1 MDAVVLIIKKG
12 LYLVPGKKQKFGLI
26 YCDGENSKKLYKNS
40 IAKELISLISTDSDA
55 MQIALSYV
63 NQEPMIEKRYSPA
76 RAERIFTQNLQ
87 VVKIVQSINTIL
99 GLLLNAELSKIEK
112 PSPDDR
118 RWYEKAIDLQRKIYR
133 DFGTAFQNA
142 KVLTNIYA
150 ELPCPLEEKPKHILE
165 IGKQLL
171 DNTFREAYYINSKKQ
186 TESDL
191 GLTKCYIFD
200 SAANYLNFLLLNLI
214 QLNPNIC
221 LCQNCGE
228 LFVAKTKKKTLYCDR
243 IQLDDRKKCSEI
255 GPKNRAELQSTL
267 FGFEDYDKA
276 VERNY
281 QRAKRTAEY
290 YVKDK
295 RLEWDDYFSWLERAQ
310 QAKKQWLNE
319 EISDDDFLDFVHEL
333 D

>member
-1 MDAVVLIIKKG
+1 MKKG
-12 LYLVPGKKQKFGLI
+12 LYLVPAGKLKFGLL
-26 YCDGENSKKLYKNS
+26 YCGGEKFKKLYSNS
-40 IAKELISLISTDSDA
+40 YANELISLISTDSDA

-63 NQEPMIEKRYSPA
+63 NREP
-76 RAERIFTQNLQ
+76 LD
-87 VVKIVQSINTIL
+87 
-99 GLLLNAELSKIEK
+99 AELSKIVK

-118 RWYEKAIDLQRKIYR
+118 RGYEEAIALQRKIYH
-133 DFGTAFQNA
+133 DFGIAFQNA

-150 ELPCPLEEKPKHILE
+150 ELPCTLEERPKRILE
-165 IGKQLL
+165 IDKQLL
-171 DNTFREAYYINSKKQ
+171 DHSYSKTYYINKKKQ
-186 TESDL
+186 TEDNLS
-191 GLTKCYIFD
+191 LTKCYVFD

-243 IQLDDRKKCSEI
+243 IQPDSNKKCSEI
-255 GPKNRAELQSTL
+255 GPKNRVELQSTL

-281 QRAKRTAEY
+281 QRAKRTAEH
-290 YVKDK
+290 YVKDI
-295 RLEWDDYFSWLERAQ
+295 RLKWDDYFSWLERAQ
-310 QAKKQWLNE
+310 LAKKQWLNE
-319 EISDDDFLDFVHEL
+319 EISDDDFLDIVHEL

>member
-1 MDAVVLIIKKG
+1 MIIKKG

-26 YCDGENSKKLYKNS
+26 YCDGENFKKLYKNS
-40 IAKELISLISTDSDA
+40 FAKELISIISTDSDA

-63 NQEPMIEKRYSPA
+63 NQEAVIEKRYSPA
-76 RAERIFTQNLQ
+76 RAERIFIQNLQ
-87 VVKIVQSINTIL
+87 AVKIIRSINTIL
-99 GLLLNAELSKIEK
+99 GLLLNAEFSKIEK

-118 RWYEKAIDLQRKIYR
+118 RGYEKAIDLQRKIYR

-165 IGKQLL
+165 IDKQLL
-171 DNTFREAYYINSKKQ
+171 DNTFQETYYINRKKQ
-186 TESDL
+186 TESGL

-200 SAANYLNFLLLNLI
+200 SATNYLNFLLLNLI

-243 IQLDDRKKCSEI
+243 VQPDSNKKCSEI
-255 GPKNRAELQSTL
+255 GPKNRVELQSTL
-267 FGFEDYDKA
+267 FGFEDYDMA

-281 QRAKRTAEY
+281 QRAKRTAEH
-290 YVKDK
+290 YVKDI
-295 RLEWDDYFSWLERAQ
+295 RLDWDDYYTWLEKAQ
-310 QAKKQWLNE
+310 LAKKQWLNE
-319 EISDDDFLDFVHEL
+319 EISDDDFLNIVHEF

>member
-1 MDAVVLIIKKG
+1 MIKKKG
-12 LYLVPGKKQKFGLI
+12 FCLVPTGKQKFGLF
-26 YCDGENSKKLYKNS
+26 YCDGEKFQKLYSNS
-40 IAKELISLISTDSDA
+40 YAEELISLISTDSDA

-63 NQEPMIEKRYSPA
+63 NQEPLVEKRYSRT

-87 VVKIVQSINTIL
+87 VATIFRSINTIL
-99 GLLLNAELSKIEK
+99 GLLLNMELYKIEK

-118 RWYEKAIDLQRKIYR
+118 RGYEEAVALQRKIYH
-133 DFGTAFQNA
+133 DFGVAFQNA

-150 ELPCPLEEKPKHILE
+150 ELPCSLEEKPKRILE
-165 IGKQLL
+165 IDEQLL
-171 DNTFREAYYINSKKQ
+171 DNTFQETFYINKKKQ
-186 TESDL
+186 AEDNL

-200 SAANYLNFLLLNLI
+200 STANYLNFLLLNLI

-228 LFVAKTKKKTLYCDR
+228 LFVAKTKKKTLYCNR
-243 IQLDDRKKCSEI
+243 FQQDDGKKCSEI
-255 GPKNRAELQSTL
+255 GPKKRAELQSTL

-281 QRAKRTAEY
+281 QRAKRTEDSY
-290 YVKDK
+290 FKDIK
-295 RLEWDDYFSWLERAQ
+295 LGWDDYYAWLDRVQ
-310 QAKKQWLNE
+310 HAKKQWLNE
-319 EISDDDFLDFVHEL
+319 EISDEVFLNIVHEL

>member
-1 MDAVVLIIKKG
+1 MIKKKG
-12 LYLVPGKKQKFGLI
+12 FCLVPTGKQKFGLF
-26 YCDGENSKKLYKNS
+26 YCDGEKFQKLYSNS
-40 IAKELISLISTDSDA
+40 YAEELISLIITDSDA

-63 NQEPMIEKRYSPA
+63 NQEPLVEKRYSRT

-87 VVKIVQSINTIL
+87 VATIFRSINTIL
-99 GLLLNAELSKIEK
+99 GLLLNMELYKIEK

-118 RWYEKAIDLQRKIYR
+118 RGYEEAVALQRKIYH
-133 DFGTAFQNA
+133 DFGVAFQNA

-150 ELPCPLEEKPKHILE
+150 ELPCSLEEKPKRILE
-165 IGKQLL
+165 IDEQLL
-171 DNTFREAYYINSKKQ
+171 DNTFQETYYINKKKQ
-186 TESDL
+186 AEDNL

-228 LFVAKTKKKTLYCDR
+228 LFVAKTKKKTLYCNR
-243 IQLDDRKKCSEI
+243 IQQDDGKKCSEI
-255 GPKNRAELQSTL
+255 GPKIRAELQSTL

-281 QRAKRTAEY
+281 QRAKRTEEY
-290 YVKDK
+290 YVKDIK
-295 RLEWDDYFSWLERAQ
+295 LEWDDYYNWLDKVQ
-310 QAKKQWLNE
+310 HAKKQWLNE
-319 EISDDDFLDFVHEL
+319 EISDEVFLNIVHEL

>member
-1 MDAVVLIIKKG
+1 MIKKKG
-12 LYLVPGKKQKFGLI
+12 FCLVPTGKQKFGLF
-26 YCDGENSKKLYKNS
+26 YCDGEKFQKLYSNS
-40 IAKELISLISTDSDA
+40 YAEELISLISTDSDA

-63 NQEPMIEKRYSPA
+63 NQESLVEKRYSRT

-87 VVKIVQSINTIL
+87 VATIVRSINTIL
-99 GLLLNAELSKIEK
+99 GLLLNMELYKIEK

-118 RWYEKAIDLQRKIYR
+118 RGYEEAVALQRKIYH
-133 DFGTAFQNA
+133 DFGVAFQNA

-150 ELPCPLEEKPKHILE
+150 ELPCSLEEKPKRILE
-165 IGKQLL
+165 IDEQLF
-171 DNTFREAYYINSKKQ
+171 DNTFQETYYINEKKQ
-186 TESDL
+186 TEDNL
-191 GLTKCYIFD
+191 GLTKCYIID

-228 LFVAKTKKKTLYCDR
+228 LFVAKTKKKTLYCNR
-243 IQLDDRKKCSEI
+243 IQQDDGKRCSEI
-255 GPKNRAELQSTL
+255 GPKIRAELQSTL

-281 QRAKRTAEY
+281 QRAKRTEEY
-290 YVKDK
+290 YVKDIK
-295 RLEWDDYFSWLERAQ
+295 LEWDDYYDWLDRVQ

-319 EISDDDFLDFVHEL
+319 EITDENFLNIVHEL

>member
-1 MDAVVLIIKKG
+1 MIIKKG

-26 YCDGENSKKLYKNS
+26 YCDGENFKKLYKS
-40 IAKELISLISTDSDA
+40 SFAKELISLISTDSDA
-55 MQIALSYV
+55 MQVALSYV
-63 NQEPMIEKRYSPA
+63 NQEPVIEKRYSPT
-76 RAERIFTQNLQ
+76 RAERIYTQNVNVAT
-87 VVKIVQSINTIL
+87 VVKSINTFL
-99 GLLLNAELSKIEK
+99 GLLLEIELSKIEK

-118 RWYEKAIDLQRKIYR
+118 KGYEKAIDLQRKIYR
-133 DFGTAFQNA
+133 DFSAAFQNA
-142 KVLTNIYA
+142 KVLTSIYA

-165 IGKQLL
+165 IDKQLL
-171 DNTFREAYYINSKKQ
+171 DHTFQETYYINRKKQ
-186 TESDL
+186 TEL
-191 GLTKCYIFD
+191 GLTKCYFFD

-243 IQLDDRKKCSEI
+243 IQPDSNKTCSEI

-267 FGFEDYDKA
+267 FGFEDYGKA

-281 QRAKRTAEY
+281 QRAKRTEEY

-295 RLEWDDYFSWLERAQ
+295 QLEWDEYFYWLERAQ

-319 EISDDDFLDFVHEL
+319 EISDDDFLDIVREL

>member
-1 MDAVVLIIKKG
+1 MIKKKG
-12 LYLVPGKKQKFGLI
+12 FYLVPTGKQKFGLF
-26 YCDGENSKKLYKNS
+26 YCDGEKIKKLYSNS
-40 IAKELISLISTDSDA
+40 YAEELISLIITDSDA

-63 NQEPMIEKRYSPA
+63 NQEPLFEKRYSHI
-76 RAERIFTQNLQ
+76 RVERIFTQNRQ
-87 VVKIVQSINTIL
+87 VATIVRSINSIL
-99 GLLLNAELSKIEK
+99 GLLLDAELSQIEK

-118 RWYEKAIDLQRKIYR
+118 RGYEKAIDLQRKIYR
-133 DFGTAFQNA
+133 DFGAVFQNA

-150 ELPCPLEEKPKHILE
+150 ELPCSLEEKPKRILE

-171 DNTFREAYYINSKKQ
+171 DHTFQETYYINKKMQ
-186 TESDL
+186 TETNL

-200 SAANYLNFLLLNLI
+200 SATNYLNFLLLNLI
-214 QLNPNIC
+214 QSNPNIC

-228 LFVAKTKKKTLYCDR
+228 LFVAKTKKRTLYCDR
-243 IQLDDRKKCSEI
+243 VQPDSNKKCNEI
-255 GPKNRAELQSTL
+255 GPKIRAELQSTL

-281 QRAKRTAEY
+281 QRAKRTDEY

-295 RLEWDDYFSWLERAQ
+295 QLEWDDYYTWLEKAQ
-310 QAKKQWLNE
+310 LAKKQWLNE
-319 EISDDDFLDFVHEL
+319 EISDDDFLDIVREL

>member
-1 MDAVVLIIKKG
+1 MKKQKG
-12 LYLVPGKKQKFGLI
+12 IYLVPTKKQRFGLL
-26 YCDGENSKKLYKNS
+26 YCDSENFKKLYSNS
-40 IAKELISLISTDSDA
+40 YAKELISIIETDSDA

-63 NQEPMIEKRYSPA
+63 NQEPVIEKRYSPT
-76 RAERIFTQNLQ
+76 RAERIYTQN
-87 VVKIVQSINTIL
+87 VNVATIVKCINTFL
-99 GLLLNAELSKIEK
+99 GLLLEIELSKIEK
-112 PSPDDR
+112 PSSDDR
-118 RWYEKAIDLQRKIYR
+118 RGYEKAIDLQREIYH
-133 DFGTAFQNA
+133 DCGAAFQNA

-165 IGKQLL
+165 IDKQLL
-171 DNTFREAYYINSKKQ
+171 NNTFQEAYYINKKKQ
-186 TESDL
+186 TESDF

-243 IQLDDRKKCSEI
+243 IQPDSNKTCGEI

-267 FGFEDYDKA
+267 FGFEDYGKA

-281 QRAKRTAEY
+281 QRAKRTEEY

-295 RLEWDDYFSWLERAQ
+295 QLEWDNYFDWLERAQ
-310 QAKKQWLNE
+310 RARQQWLNE
-319 EISDDDFLDFVHEL
+319 EITDDEFLNIVHEL

>member
-1 MDAVVLIIKKG
+1 MIKKKG
-12 LYLVPGKKQKFGLI
+12 LYLISSGKQRFGLL
-26 YCDGENSKKLYKNS
+26 YCDGEEVKKLYS
-40 IAKELISLISTDSDA
+40 SGYAKELISLISTDSDA

-63 NQEPMIEKRYSPA
+63 NQEPMVEQRYSPA
-76 RAERIFTQNLQ
+76 RAERIFTQNRQ

-99 GLLLNAELSKIEK
+99 GLLLEAELSKIEK
-112 PSPDDR
+112 PSPDNR
-118 RWYEKAIDLQRKIYR
+118 RGYEKAIALQRKIYR
-133 DFGTAFQNA
+133 DFGVAFQNA

-165 IGKQLL
+165 IDKQLL
-171 DNTFREAYYINSKKQ
+171 DHTFQETYYINRKQ
-186 TESDL
+186 QTVDNL

-200 SAANYLNFLLLNLI
+200 SAANYLNYLLLNLI

-243 IQLDDRKKCSEI
+243 VQPDSNKKCSEI

-276 VERNY
+276 VEKNY
-281 QRAKRTAEY
+281 QRAKRTEEY
-290 YVKDK
+290 YVKDI
-295 RLEWDDYFSWLERAQ
+295 RLEWEDYYDWLEKAQRAKQ
-310 QAKKQWLNE
+310 QWLNE
-319 EISDDDFLDFVHEL
+319 EITDEEFLNIVHEL

>member
-1 MDAVVLIIKKG
+1 MQRG
-12 LYLVPGKKQKFGLI
+12 FYLVPTGKQRFGLL
-26 YCDGENSKKLYKNS
+26 YCDGEKYKKLYSNS
-40 IAKELISLISTDSDA
+40 YAKELISLTGTDSDA
-55 MQIALSYV
+55 MQIALSYI
-63 NQEPMIEKRYSPA
+63 NQEPLVDKRYSPA
-76 RAERIFTQNLQ
+76 RAERIFTQNAN
-87 VVKIVQSINTIL
+87 VGAIVRSINTFL
-99 GLLLNAELSKIEK
+99 GLLLEFELSKIEK

-118 RWYEKAIDLQRKIYR
+118 RGYEKAIDLQRKIYR
-133 DFGTAFQNA
+133 DFGAAFQKA

-165 IGKQLL
+165 IDKQLL
-171 DNTFREAYYINSKKQ
+171 DHTFQETYYINRKKQ
-186 TESDL
+186 TESDM

-200 SAANYLNFLLLNLI
+200 SAVNYLNYLLLNLI

-243 IQLDDRKKCSEI
+243 VQPDDQKKCSEI
-255 GPKNRAELQSTL
+255 GPKIRAELQSTL
-267 FGFEDYDKA
+267 FGFEDYDMA

-281 QRAKRTAEY
+281 QRAKRTDEY

-295 RLEWDDYFSWLERAQ
+295 QLEWDDYYTWLEKAQ
-310 QAKKQWLNE
+310 LAKKQWLNE
-319 EISDDDFLDFVHEL
+319 EISDDDFLDIVREL

>member
-1 MDAVVLIIKKG
+1 MKKQKG
-12 LYLVPGKKQKFGLI
+12 IYLVPTKKQKFGLL
-26 YCDGENSKKLYKNS
+26 YCDGEKLKKFYSNSY
-40 IAKELISLISTDSDA
+40 AKELVSIISTDSDA

-63 NQEPMIEKRYSPA
+63 NQEPVIEKRYSPA

-87 VVKIVQSINTIL
+87 AVKIIRSINTIL

-118 RWYEKAIDLQRKIYR
+118 KGYEKAIDLQRKIYR
-133 DFGTAFQNA
+133 DFSAAFQNA
-142 KVLTNIYA
+142 KVLTSIYA

-165 IGKQLL
+165 IDKQLL
-171 DNTFREAYYINSKKQ
+171 DHTFQETYYINRKKQ
-186 TESDL
+186 TEL
-191 GLTKCYIFD
+191 GLTKCYFFD

-214 QLNPNIC
+214 HLNPNIC

-243 IQLDDRKKCSEI
+243 FQPDSNKTCSEI

-267 FGFEDYDKA
+267 FGFEDYGKA

-281 QRAKRTAEY
+281 QRAKRTEEY

-295 RLEWDDYFSWLERAQ
+295 QLEWDEYFYWLERAQ

-319 EISDDDFLDFVHEL
+319 EISDDDFLDIVHEL

>member
-1 MDAVVLIIKKG
+1 MIKKKG
-12 LYLVPGKKQKFGLI
+12 FCLVPTGKQKLGLF
-26 YCDGENSKKLYKNS
+26 YCDGEKFKKLYSNS
-40 IAKELISLISTDSDA
+40 YAEELISLISTDSDA

-63 NQEPMIEKRYSPA
+63 NQEPLVEKRYSRT
-76 RAERIFTQNLQ
+76 RAERIFTQNRQ
-87 VVKIVQSINTIL
+87 VATISRSINTIL

-118 RWYEKAIDLQRKIYR
+118 KGYEKAIDLQRKIYH
-133 DFGTAFQNA
+133 DFGVAFQNA
-142 KVLTNIYA
+142 KVLTSIYA
-150 ELPCPLEEKPKHILE
+150 ELPCPLEEKPKQILE
-165 IGKQLL
+165 IDEHLL
-171 DNTFREAYYINSKKQ
+171 DHSYSETFFINKEKQ
-186 TESDL
+186 TEDNF
-191 GLTKCYIFD
+191 GLTKCYVFD
-200 SAANYLNFLLLNLI
+200 SAENYLNYLLLNLI

-243 IQLDDRKKCSEI
+243 IQPDSNKTCSEI

-267 FGFEDYDKA
+267 FGFEDYGKA

-281 QRAKRTAEY
+281 QRAKRTEEC

-295 RLEWDDYFSWLERAQ
+295 QLEWDDYFDWLERAQ

-319 EISDDDFLDFVHEL
+319 EISDDELLNIVHEL

>member
-1 MDAVVLIIKKG
+1 MIKVKG
-12 LYLVPGKKQKFGLI
+12 LYLVPTGKKKFRLLF
-26 YCDGENSKKLYKNS
+26 CDGGSLKKLYTNS
-40 IAKELISLISTDSDA
+40 YAEELISLTSTDSDA
-55 MQIALSYV
+55 IQTALSYV
-63 NQEPMIEKRYSPA
+63 NQEPLVNKRYSPA

-87 VVKIVQSINTIL
+87 VVKIVQVINTIL
-99 GLLLNAELSKIEK
+99 GLLLDAELSKIEK

-118 RWYEKAIDLQRKIYR
+118 KGYDQAIDLQRKIYR
-133 DFGTAFQNA
+133 NFGVAFQNA
-142 KVLTNIYA
+142 KVLTSIYA
-150 ELPCPLEEKPKHILE
+150 ELPCPLEEKSKQILE
-165 IGKQLL
+165 IDEHLL
-171 DNTFREAYYINSKKQ
+171 DHSYSETFFINKEKQ
-186 TESDL
+186 TEENFD
-191 GLTKCYIFD
+191 LTKCYVFD
-200 SAANYLNFLLLNLI
+200 SAENYLNYLLLNLI

-243 IQLDDRKKCSEI
+243 IQPDGNKKCSEI

-281 QRAKRTAEY
+281 QRAKRTEEY

-295 RLEWDDYFSWLERAQ
+295 QLKWDEYFDWLERAQ

-319 EISDDDFLDFVHEL
+319 EISDEDFLDIVHEL